1 MAQITTLGIDLAK
14 RVFAL
19 HGVDRHGQIALRRVI
34 RRERLAA
41 TIASLPPC
49 LIGIEACGGA
59 HAWAR
64 QFKAM
69 GHEVRLMAAKLV
81 TPYRKNGKND
91 GNDAEAICEAVRRP
105 NMRFVPVKSAEQQA
119 VLALHRVRQGF
130 IEERTAVIN
139 RIRGL
144 LTEFGITLPNT
155 PAHVR
160 REAAAACEGLPHFAQ
175 LALADLREHLSGL
188 DQRISRYDAEL
199 EALSRLSESAQRL
212 MKIRGVGPLTAVAVV
227 ATVGVARDFS
237 SGRQFAA
244 WLGLVPR
251 QHSSGGRSRL
261 GQITHHGDAYL
272 RTLFVQGA
280 RSVLQTAKR
289 YNDRMSRWI
298 MSLYARRGYHKTLVA
313 IAAKNA
319 RIAWALLS
327 KAQQFRTV

>member
-1 MAQITTLGIDLAK
+1 
-14 RVFAL
+14 
-19 HGVDRHGQIALRRVI
+19 
-34 RRERLAA
+34 
-41 TIASLPPC
+41 
-49 LIGIEACGGA
+49 
-59 HAWAR
+59 
-64 QFKAM
+64 
-69 GHEVRLMAAKLV
+69 
-81 TPYRKNGKND
+81 
-91 GNDAEAICEAVRRP
+91 
-105 NMRFVPVKSAEQQA
+105 MRFVPVKSAEQQA

-160 REAAAACEGLPHFAQ
+160 REAAAACEALPHFAQ

-199 EALSRLSESAQRL
+199 EAQSRLSEPAQRL

-289 YNDRMSRWI
+289 HNDRMSRWI
-298 MSLYARRGYHKTLVA
+298 MSLHARRGYHKTLVA

-327 KAQQFRTV
+327 KAQPFRTV